1 MKKTL
6 CVLDHGTLLYC
17 LVSCIAAYLFAGC
30 GRSTVTPGEKLTIIS
45 PHYEGIREEYGDA
58 FNSYRQSQGRGEVEL
73 EWIDQGGTSDDL
85 RFVKSEFSRT
95 PDGIN
100 IDIFWGGG
108 VDPYQELKEQ
118 NLLEKH
124 TLPEDE
130 LRSIGRDVGGVPVY
144 DPDGLWYGSALSGFG
159 IMFNSAVL
167 RERQLPQPK
176 TWTDLADGRFH
187 NWITATDPRHSGS
200 AHMMFEI
207 VLQAY
212 GWDDGFDLLG
222 RMARNSRAFTESA
235 SQVPKDVAQG
245 EAAAAPVI
253 DFYAWSESQDVEGKV
268 GFVYPEGR
276 TVINPD
282 GIAILKGAPHRSLA
296 EEFVEFVLSEKG
308 QKLLMLPAGKTEGPK
323 QFTLRRMS
331 VLPNLYD
338 ALAGKS
344 LIEVNPF
351 KWKSGFVYNSEK
363 GSTRWEIVNDLV
375 GALMI
380 DPHAELRQTK
390 VVGRLVVP
398 PVSEGEAVVLA
409 GEKWKDAAFRNRTM
423 SQWTSNA
430 KKRYQS
436 LRG

>member
-1 MKKTL
+1 
-6 CVLDHGTLLYC
+6 
-17 LVSCIAAYLFAGC
+17 
-30 GRSTVTPGEKLTIIS
+30 
-45 PHYEGIREEYGDA
+45 
-58 FNSYRQSQGRGEVEL
+58 
-73 EWIDQGGTSDDL
+73 
-85 RFVKSEFSRT
+85 
-95 PDGIN
+95 
-100 IDIFWGGG
+100 
-108 VDPYQELKEQ
+108 
-118 NLLEKH
+118 
-124 TLPEDE
+124 
-130 LRSIGRDVGGVPVY
+130 
-144 DPDGLWYGSALSGFG
+144 
-159 IMFNSAVL
+159 
-167 RERQLPQPK
+167 
-176 TWTDLADGRFH
+176 
-187 NWITATDPRHSGS
+187 
-200 AHMMFEI
+200 
-207 VLQAY
+207 
-212 GWDDGFDLLG
+212 
-222 RMARNSRAFTESA
+222 
-235 SQVPKDVAQG
+235 
-245 EAAAAPVI
+245 
-253 DFYAWSESQDVEGKV
+253 
-268 GFVYPEGR
+268 
-276 TVINPD
+276 
-282 GIAILKGAPHRSLA
+282 
-296 EEFVEFVLSEKG
+296 
-308 QKLLMLPAGKTEGPK
+308 MLPAGKTEGPK